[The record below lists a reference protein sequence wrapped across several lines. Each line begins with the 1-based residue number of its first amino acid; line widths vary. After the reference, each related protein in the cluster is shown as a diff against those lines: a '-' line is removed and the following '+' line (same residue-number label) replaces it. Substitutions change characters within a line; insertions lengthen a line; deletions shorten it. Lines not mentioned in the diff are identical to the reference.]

1 MVFCFSTRKTGVL
14 ATLIMPYCHVRDGV
28 CRVGYLLVATACRG
42 KGVGRTLIHDF
53 VEYCREN
60 QIENCY
66 LWPDGETAEKI
77 NQEAGFL
84 TVEIKQAG
92 RAAARK
98 KEG

>member
-1 MVFCFSTRKTGVL
+1 M
-14 ATLIMPYCHVRDGV
+14 
-28 CRVGYLLVATACRG
+28 GYLLVATACRG

-92 RAAARK
+92 WVQHARRK
-98 KEG
+98 DNYGKQILMPHGRL